1 MIPLDIKEY
10 LNQIRYI
17 DNEISA
23 HLEERDRLR
32 QAIELKTTSYND
44 NKVQETNASR
54 FDDKYTKYI
63 DMADIINE
71 KIDDLV
77 DLKMKISS
85 EIDMLDKPEYRVVL
99 RQRYINLKSF
109 EEIAVFMCYDIRQ
122 IHRIHGNALQNMSL
136 NVMECQ

>member
-1 MIPLDIKEY
+1 MDIKEY

-17 DNEISA
+17 DQEINA
-23 HLEERDRLR
+23 HLEEKKRLR

-44 NKVQETNASR
+44 NKVQETNSSSY
-54 FDDKYTKYI
+54 DDKYIKYV
-63 DMADIINE
+63 DMADVINN

-77 DLKMKISS
+77 DLKMKVSS
-85 EIDMLDKPEYRVVL
+85 EIDKLDKAEHRLLL

-136 NVMECQ
+136 NVVECH